1 VTQSPDVAAIIA
13 PVAGGCQF
21 VVAVTPRSS
30 VNRLEL
36 DTSGALR
43 ARLTAPPVEG
53 AANDALLTLLAKVLK
68 LPRSRLAI
76 VSGATS
82 RQKRIAV
89 HDVSPDDLAD
99 RLWGALGAGVQ
110 R

>member
-1 VTQSPDVAAIIA
+1 MTQSPDVVAVIA
-13 PVAGGCQF
+13 PVAGGCQLALT
-21 VVAVTPRSS
+21 VLPRSS
-30 VNRLEL
+30 ANRLEL
-36 DTSGALR
+36 DASGALR

-53 AANDALLTLLAKVLK
+53 AANDALLKLLAKVLK

-89 HDVSPDDLAD
+89 HNVSPDDLAD
-99 RLWGALGAGVQ
+99 RLHGALDAGAQ